1 MTRFTQKSTTNLIDI
16 EDVQQVA
23 LDPNSEQ
30 ALEAKLDLLTMESE
44 ISEPSRIGHETNSMR
59 LENLLKRKKLSEEE
73 CQEIKVLMLNKV
85 VINGEIKTRLDKSN
99 ATRSGEQATIHNKKQ
114 DTKNTALLTVE
125 QHQCRPR
132 ARTRC
137 TETASTL

>member
-16 EDVQQVA
+16 EDAQQVA

-114 DTKNTALLTVE
+114 DTKKLLY
-125 QHQCRPR
+125 
-132 ARTRC
+132 
-137 TETASTL
+137 